1 MNSKILV
8 VDRSESLANSVRHAV
23 GILRSGS
30 DVVSCSRVGE
40 VADVVAQ
47 EGPFDVLVAGPA
59 LMTRAGLARIA
70 AVHDNDPGLAVV
82 LVSPRSPEVHLKD
95 VVRAGAVDLVS
106 SPVHAGDLVD
116 AIERALEHSRLL
128 GLPTAAS
135 HVSAPAQ
142 RLGMTFTVSS
152 ATGGCGKTF
161 YATNLAYFLS
171 HHTGK
176 RVVIADF
183 DLQFGEVTTAL
194 RLRPKYTSF
203 DLVQHPTDGELEAH
217 IEEYLVPHE
226 TGVWVLAAP
235 KDPSEADRFGTTD
248 VLRIL
253 EALQKRFDY
262 VIVDTPAQLS
272 EIVLAAF
279 DKSDVLFTMATLDLP
294 SVRNMGVFLSTLQ
307 RLRIPSDN
315 VRLILNKAES
325 NVGIEIDQITRL
337 FPQGFS
343 SILPYSKEV
352 SRSINFGLPVLAASP
367 SADVSKKLAEG
378 MASFLPDGPNAVAA
392 ASLSADRRSITSRI
406 FRRTPSR
413 PNVTS
418 AAIEMEVATS

>member
-1 MNSKILV
+1 MSSSKILV

-30 DVVSCSRVGE
+30 DVVSCSRVGD
-40 VADVVAQ
+40 VADVVTQ
-47 EGPFDVLVAGPA
+47 DGPFDVLVAGPA
-59 LMTRAGLARIA
+59 LMTRAGLNRLAG
-70 AVHDNDPGLAVV
+70 VHDHDPSLSVV
-82 LVSPRSPEVHLKD
+82 LVSPRTPEVHLRD
-95 VVRAGAVDLVS
+95 VVRVGAVDLVS

-116 AIERALEHSRLL
+116 AIERGLDQRKLL
-128 GLPTAAS
+128 AS
-135 HVSAPAQ
+135 EPLLLSAPTPAPHTGVT
-142 RLGMTFTVSS
+142 LTVSS

-171 HHTGK
+171 RHTGK

-194 RLRPKYTSF
+194 RLRPKYTSY
-203 DLVQHPTDGELEAH
+203 DLVQHPAGDDLDAH
-217 IEEYLVPHE
+217 IEEYLVAHE

-235 KDPSEADRFGTTD
+235 KDPSEADRVGTTD

-253 EALQKRFDY
+253 DALRKRFDY

-279 DKSDVLFTMATLDLP
+279 DRSDVLFTLATLDLP

-325 NVGIEIDQITRL
+325 NVGIEIDQVVRL

-343 SILPYSKEV
+343 SILPYAKEV

-367 SADVSKKLAEG
+367 GSDVSKKLAEG
-378 MASFLPDGPNAVAA
+378 MIPFLPDGVGPAPAIVVDRRT
-392 ASLSADRRSITSRI
+392 LADRL
-406 FRRTPSR
+406 FRR
-413 PNVTS
+413 S
-418 AAIEMEVATS
+418 AHPVMEVATT

>member
-1 MNSKILV
+1 MSSSKILV

-30 DVVSCSRVGE
+30 DVVGCSRVGE
-40 VADVVAQ
+40 VADVVTQ
-47 EGPFDVLVAGPA
+47 DGPFDVLVAGPA
-59 LMTRAGLARIA
+59 LMTRAGLNRLAG
-70 AVHDNDPGLAVV
+70 VHDHDPSLSVV
-82 LVSPRSPEVHLKD
+82 LVSPRTPDVHLRD

-106 SPVHAGDLVD
+106 SPVHAGDLAE
-116 AIERALEHSRLL
+116 AIERALDQRKLL
-128 GLPTAAS
+128 ATTPAPA
-135 HVSAPAQ
+135 SAPAPAPHTGVT
-142 RLGMTFTVSS
+142 LTVSS

-161 YATNLAYFLS
+161 YVTNLAYFLA
-171 HHTGK
+171 HHTRK

-194 RLRPKYTSF
+194 RLRPKYTSY
-203 DLVQHPTDGELEAH
+203 DLVQHPSDEDLDAH

-235 KDPSEADRFGTTD
+235 KDPSEADRVGPTD
-248 VLRIL
+248 VVRVLDALR
-253 EALQKRFDY
+253 KRFDY

-279 DKSDVLFTMATLDLP
+279 DRSDVLFTMATLDLP

-307 RLRIPSDN
+307 RLKIPADN

-325 NVGIEIDQITRL
+325 NVGIEIDQVTRL

-367 SADVSKKLAEG
+367 GADVSKKLAEG
-378 MASFLPDGPNAVAA
+378 MIPFLPDGVGPAPAISV
-392 ASLSADRRSITSRI
+392 DRRSLTDRL
-406 FRRTPSR
+406 FRR
-413 PNVTS
+413 S
-418 AAIEMEVATS
+418 ANPVMEVATT

>member
-1 MNSKILV
+1 MSSSKILV

-30 DVVSCSRVGE
+30 DVVGCSRVGE
-40 VADVVAQ
+40 VADVVTQ
-47 EGPFDVLVAGPA
+47 DGPFDVLVAGPA
-59 LMTRAGLARIA
+59 LMTRAGLNRLAG
-70 AVHDNDPGLAVV
+70 VHDHDPSLSVV
-82 LVSPRSPEVHLKD
+82 LVSPRTPDVHLRD

-106 SPVHAGDLVD
+106 SPVHAGDLAE
-116 AIERALEHSRLL
+116 AIERALDQRKLL
-128 GLPTAAS
+128 AAEPTQAA
-135 HVSAPAQ
+135 APTPAPYT
-142 RLGMTFTVSS
+142 GVTFTVSS
-152 ATGGCGKTF
+152 ATGGYGKTF
-161 YATNLAYFLS
+161 YVTNLAYFLA
-171 HHTGK
+171 HHTRK

-194 RLRPKYTSF
+194 RLRPKYTSY
-203 DLVQHPTDGELEAH
+203 DLVQHPTDGDLDAH

-235 KDPSEADRFGTTD
+235 KDPSEADRFGTAD

-253 EALQKRFDY
+253 DALQKRFDY

-307 RLRIPSDN
+307 RLRIPQDN
-315 VRLILNKAES
+315 VRLILNKAET

-352 SRSINFGLPVLAASP
+352 SRSINFGLPVLSASP
-367 SADVSKKLAEG
+367 SSDVSKKLA
-378 MASFLPDGPNAVAA
+378 
-392 ASLSADRRSITSRI
+392 
-406 FRRTPSR
+406 
-413 PNVTS
+413 
-418 AAIEMEVATS
+418 

>member
-1 MNSKILV
+1 MSSKILV
-8 VDRSESLANSVRHAV
+8 VDRSESLANSVRHAI
-23 GILRSGS
+23 GILRTGN

-40 VADVVAQ
+40 VADVVTQ

-59 LMTRAGLARIA
+59 LMTRAGLARLA
-70 AVHDNDPGLAVV
+70 AVHDQDPSLSVV
-82 LVSPRSPEVHLKD
+82 LVSPRSPDVHLKD

-116 AIERALEHSRLL
+116 AIERALDHHRHNAT
-128 GLPTAAS
+128 PAAAVS
-135 HVSAPAQ
+135 SAPA
-142 RLGMTFTVSS
+142 LAPHSGITFTVSS

-203 DLVQHPTDGELEAH
+203 DLVHHLEGDLDAH

-235 KDPSEADRFGTTD
+235 KDPSEADRFGTSD

-253 EALQKRFDY
+253 DALQKRFDY

-307 RLRIPSDN
+307 RLKIPQDN
-315 VRLILNKAES
+315 IRLILNKAET

-352 SRSINFGLPVLAASP
+352 SRSINFGLPVLSASP
-367 SADVSKKLAEG
+367 TAEVSKKLAEG
-378 MASFLPDGPNAVAA
+378 MVGFLPDGTLTAPASSAVE
-392 ASLSADRRSITSRI
+392 RRTIGDRI
-406 FRRTPSR
+406 FRRSSSR
-413 PNVTS
+413 PAP
-418 AAIEMEVATS
+418 AAMELEVVPS

>member
-1 MNSKILV
+1 
-8 VDRSESLANSVRHAV
+8 
-23 GILRSGS
+23 
-30 DVVSCSRVGE
+30 
-40 VADVVAQ
+40 
-47 EGPFDVLVAGPA
+47 
-59 LMTRAGLARIA
+59 
-70 AVHDNDPGLAVV
+70 
-82 LVSPRSPEVHLKD
+82 
-95 VVRAGAVDLVS
+95 
-106 SPVHAGDLVD
+106 VHAGDLVD
-116 AIERALEHSRLL
+116 AIERALEQRRHLA
-128 GLPTAAS
+128 LPAAAS
-135 HVSAPAQ
+135 SPTSAAPH
-142 RLGMTFTVSS
+142 LGVTLTVSS

-171 HHTGK
+171 RHTGK

-194 RLRPKYTSF
+194 RLRPKFTSY
-203 DLVQHPTDGELEAH
+203 DLVQHPTGDELEAH

-235 KDPSEADRFGTTD
+235 KDPSEADQFTTTD
-248 VLRIL
+248 VLRVL
-253 EALQKRFDY
+253 DALRKRFDY

-279 DKSDVLFTMATLDLP
+279 DRSDVLFTLATLDLP

-307 RLRIPSDN
+307 RLKIPSDN

-325 NVGIEIDQITRL
+325 NVGIEIDQVTRL

-367 SADVSKKLAEG
+367 GADVSKKLAEG
-378 MASFLPDGPNAVAA
+378 MVPFLPDGIVAA
-392 ASLSADRRSITSRI
+392 PAISVDRRSLTDRL
-406 FRRTPSR
+406 FRRSAR
-413 PNVTS
+413 PV
-418 AAIEMEVATS
+418 MEVAAS

>member
-1 MNSKILV
+1 MSSSKILV

-30 DVVSCSRVGE
+30 DVVGCSRVGE
-40 VADVVAQ
+40 VADVVTQ
-47 EGPFDVLVAGPA
+47 DGPFDVLVAGPA
-59 LMTRAGLARIA
+59 LMTRAGLTRLAG
-70 AVHDNDPGLAVV
+70 VHDSDPSLSVV
-82 LVSPRSPEVHLKD
+82 LVSPRTPDVHLRD

-106 SPVHAGDLVD
+106 SPVHAGDLAE
-116 AIERALEHSRLL
+116 AIERALDQRKLL
-128 GLPTAAS
+128 ATTPTP
-135 HVSAPAQ
+135 VSAPTPAPHT
-142 RLGMTFTVSS
+142 GVTFTVSS

-161 YATNLAYFLS
+161 YVTNLAYFLA
-171 HHTGK
+171 HHTRK

-194 RLRPKYTSF
+194 RLRPKYTSY
-203 DLVQHPTDGELEAH
+203 DLVQHPTDDDLDAH

-235 KDPSEADRFGTTD
+235 KDPSEADRVGPTD
-248 VLRIL
+248 VVRVLDALR
-253 EALQKRFDY
+253 KRFDY

-279 DKSDVLFTMATLDLP
+279 DRSDVLFTMATLDLP

-307 RLRIPSDN
+307 RLKIPADN

-325 NVGIEIDQITRL
+325 NVGIEIDQVTRL

-367 SADVSKKLAEG
+367 GADVSKKLAEG
-378 MASFLPDGPNAVAA
+378 MIPFLPDGVGPAPAISV
-392 ASLSADRRSITSRI
+392 DRRSLTDRL
-406 FRRTPSR
+406 FRRAVNP
-413 PNVTS
+413 V
-418 AAIEMEVATS
+418 MEVATS

>member
-1 MNSKILV
+1 MSSSKILV

-30 DVVSCSRVGE
+30 DVVGCSRVGE
-40 VADVVAQ
+40 VADVVTQ
-47 EGPFDVLVAGPA
+47 DGPFDVLVAGTA
-59 LMTRAGLARIA
+59 LMTRAGLNRLAG
-70 AVHDNDPGLAVV
+70 VHDHDPSLSVV
-82 LVSPRSPEVHLKD
+82 LVSPRTPDVHLRD

-106 SPVHAGDLVD
+106 SPVHAGDLAE
-116 AIERALEHSRLL
+116 AIERALDQRKLL
-128 GLPTAAS
+128 ATTPAPA
-135 HVSAPAQ
+135 SAPSPAPHT
-142 RLGMTFTVSS
+142 GVTFTVSS

-161 YATNLAYFLS
+161 YVTNLAYFLA
-171 HHTGK
+171 HHTRK

-194 RLRPKYTSF
+194 RLRPKYTSY
-203 DLVQHPTDGELEAH
+203 DLVQHPTEDDLDAH

-235 KDPSEADRFGTTD
+235 KDPSEADRVGPTD
-248 VLRIL
+248 VIRVLDALR
-253 EALQKRFDY
+253 KRFDY

-279 DKSDVLFTMATLDLP
+279 DRSDVLFTMATLDLP

-307 RLRIPSDN
+307 RLKIPADN

-325 NVGIEIDQITRL
+325 NVGIEIDQVTRL

-352 SRSINFGLPVLAASP
+352 SRSINFGLPVLAAWP
-367 SADVSKKLAEG
+367 GADVSKKLAEG
-378 MASFLPDGPNAVAA
+378 MIPFLPDGVGPAPAISV
-392 ASLSADRRSITSRI
+392 DRRSLTDRL
-406 FRRTPSR
+406 FRR
-413 PNVTS
+413 S
-418 AAIEMEVATS
+418 ANPVLEVATT